1 MTRQGLLIIVSGPS
15 GAGKGTVCRALLDS
29 CPELVLSVSKTTR
42 EPRTGEQ
49 DGVNY
54 FFVTHEEFQQALSVQ
69 DFLEHAC
76 VYGQYYGTPRGAV
89 EKMLA
94 AGSDVILEIDT
105 QGAMQVMESYAE
117 GIFVFL
123 LPPSGA
129 ELRTRIINRGTE
141 SLESL
146 QRRLAAAAQEVALA
160 PKYDYI
166 VVNDRVE
173 DARDR
178 IYTIIQ
184 AEKLRTGRN
193 KELIQTITEEVKKR
207 DLPFH

>member
-1 MTRQGLLIIVSGPS
+1 MARQGLLIVVSGPS
-15 GAGKGTVCRALLDS
+15 GTGKGTVCSALLDS

-49 DGVNY
+49 DGVDY
-54 FFVTHEEFQQALSVQ
+54 FFVTQAEFEQALFEQ
-69 DFLEHAC
+69 DFLEYAC
-76 VYGQYYGTPRGAV
+76 VYGQYYGTPRSTI
-89 EKMLA
+89 EKVLA
-94 AGSDVILEIDT
+94 AGCDVILEIDT
-105 QGAMQVMESYAE
+105 QGAIQVKESRVE

-129 ELRTRIINRGTE
+129 ELRARIKNRGTE

-178 IYTIIQ
+178 ILAIIQ

-193 KELIQTITEEVKKR
+193 RELIQTIAEEVKA
-207 DLPFH
+207 

>member
-1 MTRQGLLIIVSGPS
+1 MSRQGLLIVVSGPS

-29 CPELVLSVSKTTR
+29 SPELVLSVSKTTR

-54 FFVTHEEFQQALSVQ
+54 FFVTHQEFEQALSEQ

-76 VYGQYYGTPRGAV
+76 VYGQYYGTPRSAV
-89 EKMLA
+89 EKLLA
-94 AGSDVILEIDT
+94 VGSDVILEIDT
-105 QGAMQVMESYAE
+105 QGAIQVMEACAE
-117 GIFVFL
+117 GIFIFL
-123 LPPSGA
+123 LPPSGT

-178 IYTIIQ
+178 IFAIIQ

-193 KELIQTITEEVKKR
+193 RELIQTIAEEVKA
-207 DLPFH
+207 

>member
-1 MTRQGLLIIVSGPS
+1 MSRQGLLIVVSGPS

-29 CPELVLSVSKTTR
+29 SPELVLSVSKTTR

-54 FFVTHEEFQQALSVQ
+54 FFVTHQEFEQALSEQ

-76 VYGQYYGTPRGAV
+76 VYGQYYGTPRSAV
-89 EKMLA
+89 EKLLA
-94 AGSDVILEIDT
+94 VGSDVILEIDT
-105 QGAMQVMESYAE
+105 QGAIQVMEACAE
-117 GIFVFL
+117 GIFIFL
-123 LPPSGA
+123 LPPSGT

-178 IYTIIQ
+178 IFAIIQ

-193 KELIQTITEEVKKR
+193 RKLIQTIAEEVKA
-207 DLPFH
+207 

>member
-1 MTRQGLLIIVSGPS
+1 
-15 GAGKGTVCRALLDS
+15 GKGTVCRALLDS
-29 CPELVLSVSKTTR
+29 SPELVLSVSKTTR

-54 FFVTHEEFQQALSVQ
+54 FFVTHQEFEQALSEQ

-76 VYGQYYGTPRGAV
+76 VYGQYYGTPRSAV
-89 EKMLA
+89 EKLLA
-94 AGSDVILEIDT
+94 VGSDVILEIDT
-105 QGAMQVMESYAE
+105 QGAIQVMEACAE
-117 GIFVFL
+117 GIFIFL
-123 LPPSGA
+123 LPPSGT

-178 IYTIIQ
+178 IFAIIQ

-193 KELIQTITEEVKKR
+193 RELIQTIAEEVKA
-207 DLPFH
+207 

>member
-1 MTRQGLLIIVSGPS
+1 VSRQGLLIVVSGPS

-29 CPELVLSVSKTTR
+29 SPELVLSVSKTTR

-54 FFVTHEEFQQALSVQ
+54 FFVTHQEFEQALSEQ

-76 VYGQYYGTPRGAV
+76 VYGQYYGTPRSAV
-89 EKMLA
+89 EKVLA
-94 AGSDVILEIDT
+94 VGSDVILEIDT
-105 QGAMQVMESYAE
+105 QGAMQVMESCSE

-146 QRRLAAAAQEVALA
+146 QRRLSAAAQEVALA

-178 IYTIIQ
+178 IFAIIQ

-193 KELIQTITEEVKKR
+193 RELIQTIAEEVKA
-207 DLPFH
+207 

>member
-1 MTRQGLLIIVSGPS
+1 MTRQGLLIVVSGPS
-15 GAGKGTVCRALLDS
+15 GAGKGTVCRALLDG

-42 EPRTGEQ
+42 EPRAGEQ

-54 FFVTHEEFQQALSVQ
+54 FFVSHEEFEQALSAK

-76 VYGQYYGTPRGAV
+76 VYGQYYGTPRSAV
-89 EKMLA
+89 EKVLA

-105 QGAMQVMESYAE
+105 QGAMQVMESGAA
-117 GIFVFL
+117 GIFIFL
-123 LPPSGA
+123 FPPSGA

-178 IYTIIQ
+178 IYAIIQ

-193 KELIQTITEEVKKR
+193 RELIQTIAEEVKA
-207 DLPFH
+207 

>member
-1 MTRQGLLIIVSGPS
+1 MATQGLLIVISGPS
-15 GAGKGTVCRALLDS
+15 GAGKGTVCRTLLEIN
-29 CPELVLSVSKTTR
+29 PELILSVSKTTR
-42 EPRTGEQ
+42 QPRTGEQ

-54 FFVTHEEFQQALSVQ
+54 FFVTKEEFEEALECG

-94 AGSDVILEIDT
+94 AGRDVILEIDT
-105 QGAMQVMESYAE
+105 QGAMQVMETYRS

-129 ELRTRIINRGTE
+129 ELRTRIVNRGTE
-141 SLESL
+141 SDESL
-146 QRRLAAAAQEVALA
+146 KRRLSAAAEEVGLA

-178 IYTIIQ
+178 ILAIIA
-184 AEKLRTGRN
+184 AEKLRAARN
-193 KELIQTITEEVKKR
+193 ITLIQAIAEEVKA
-207 DLPFH
+207 

>member
-1 MTRQGLLIIVSGPS
+1 MARRGLLIVVSGPS
-15 GAGKGTVCRALLDS
+15 GAGKGTVCSALLDI

-54 FFVTHEEFQQALSVQ
+54 FFVTQAEFEQALFEQ
-69 DFLEHAC
+69 DFLEYAC
-76 VYGQYYGTPRGAV
+76 VYGQYYGTPRSTV
-89 EKMLA
+89 EKMLT
-94 AGSDVILEIDT
+94 AGCDVILEIDT
-105 QGAMQVMESYAE
+105 QGAIQVKESRVE
-117 GIFVFL
+117 GVFVFL

-129 ELRTRIINRGTE
+129 ELRTRIKNRGTE
-141 SLESL
+141 SLENL

-160 PKYDYI
+160 SEYDYI

-178 IYTIIQ
+178 ILAIIQ

-193 KELIQTITEEVKKR
+193 RELIQTISEEVKA
-207 DLPFH
+207 

>member
-1 MTRQGLLIIVSGPS
+1 VAKQGLLIVVSGPS
-15 GAGKGTVCRALLDS
+15 GAGKGTVCRALLDR

-54 FFVTHEEFQQALSVQ
+54 FFVSHEEFEQALFEQ
-69 DFLEHAC
+69 DFLEYAC
-76 VYGQYYGTPRGAV
+76 VYGQYYGTPRSTV
-89 EKMLA
+89 EKVLA
-94 AGSDVILEIDT
+94 AGCDVILEIDT
-105 QGAMQVMESYAE
+105 QGAIQVMESCAE
-117 GIFVFL
+117 GVFVFL

-146 QRRLAAAAQEVALA
+146 QRRLAAAAQEVALS

-166 VVNDRVE
+166 VVNDRVD

-178 IYTIIQ
+178 IFAIIQ
-184 AEKLRTGRN
+184 AEKLRTRRN
-193 KELIQTITEEVKKR
+193 RELIQTIAEEVKA
-207 DLPFH
+207 

>member
-1 MTRQGLLIIVSGPS
+1 MAKQGLLIVVSGPS
-15 GAGKGTVCRALLDS
+15 GAGKGTVCRALLDR

-54 FFVTHEEFQQALSVQ
+54 FFVSHEEFEQALFEQ
-69 DFLEHAC
+69 DFLEYAC
-76 VYGQYYGTPRGAV
+76 VYGQYYGTPRSTV
-89 EKMLA
+89 EKVLA
-94 AGSDVILEIDT
+94 AGCDVILEIDT
-105 QGAMQVMESYAE
+105 QGAIQVMESCAE
-117 GIFVFL
+117 GVFVFL

-146 QRRLAAAAQEVALA
+146 QRRLAAAAQEVALS

-166 VVNDRVE
+166 VVNDRVD

-178 IYTIIQ
+178 IFAIIQ
-184 AEKLRTGRN
+184 AEKLRTRRN
-193 KELIQTITEEVKKR
+193 RELIQTIAEEVKA
-207 DLPFH
+207 

>member
-1 MTRQGLLIIVSGPS
+1 MSRQGLLIVVSGPS

-29 CPELVLSVSKTTR
+29 SPELVLSVSKTTR

-54 FFVTHEEFQQALSVQ
+54 FFVTHQEFEQALSEQ

-76 VYGQYYGTPRGAV
+76 VYGQYYGTPRSAV
-89 EKMLA
+89 EKVLA
-94 AGSDVILEIDT
+94 VGSDVILEIDT
-105 QGAMQVMESYAE
+105 QGAMQVMESCSE

-146 QRRLAAAAQEVALA
+146 QRRLSAAAQEVALA

-178 IYTIIQ
+178 IFAIIQ

-193 KELIQTITEEVKKR
+193 RELIQTIAEEVKA
-207 DLPFH
+207 